1 MEDESDARKAK
12 EFEPQYWLDLL
23 NRTFLASPRVL
34 LKGVPSLELNNQL
47 YQKEE
52 ERVKAQIETL
62 GPDGLK
68 EAGEKVHRAV
78 ESQVLPPNSVLTSVP
93 VADVDTIAYRKHEH
107 YNYTSPSE
115 DFNLTGFPFR
125 FYLDD
130 INSQFVRFYVFLD
143 MAHVP
148 LEDRPYLVILTEL
161 WLNSPIKLDNGTVVD
176 LDQVVKNRSRIA
188 QSFYNDL
195 GYKGYSVIHTLEG
208 RRKLLQYV
216 VFWWKG

>member
-47 YQKEE
+47 YQSEE

-115 DFNLTGFPFR
+115 DFNLTDFPSR
-125 FYLDD
+125 FYLDV
-130 INSQFVRFYVFLD
+130 NLCKRL
-143 MAHVP
+143 
-148 LEDRPYLVILTEL
+148 
-161 WLNSPIKLDNGTVVD
+161 
-176 LDQVVKNRSRIA
+176 RIH
-188 QSFYNDL
+188 N
-195 GYKGYSVIHTLEG
+195 
-208 RRKLLQYV
+208 RKLNDAQTKSLTKMLSNRV
-216 VFWWKG
+216 EKLGKGLSKWIALYLISHQ